1 MSGVSRMN
9 NGNGL
14 TVWVQGVGLLGPGLD
29 SWPAALAVLRGAAP
43 HVSRPTVL
51 PLPVRLPT
59 AERRRAG
66 AAVKLA
72 LAVADEAVA
81 QARVDA
87 GTLATVFTS
96 SSGEGLNCHLLCE
109 TLATPT
115 PLVSPT
121 RFTNS
126 VHNAASGCWHIAVA
140 SQATSTSLCAF
151 DASFGAGLIEAAT
164 SVCTSGA
171 PVLLVVS
178 DSPYPEPLHAT
189 RPLPDHFGLALLLT
203 PAETA
208 QSLAALTITLPLP
221 TGDAVPIDA
230 AAVSTCEDPSLDT
243 LRRAIPAAAA
253 LPLLVALARAK
264 APQRIAIG
272 CLPMPGLLID
282 VAPVA
287 LIPHAASMTALTA
300 LTAMTARAAAL

>member
-1 MSGVSRMN
+1 MSGVPGIDSN
-9 NGNGL
+9 SGL
-14 TVWVQGVGLLGPGLD
+14 TVWVQGIGLLGPGLG
-29 SWPAALAVLRGAAP
+29 SWPAALDVLRGAAL
-43 HVSRPTVL
+43 HVSRPTAL
-51 PLPVRLPT
+51 PPPARLPP

-72 LAVADEAVA
+72 LAVADEAVV

-96 SSGEGLNCHLLCE
+96 SSGEGVNCHLLCE
-109 TLATPT
+109 TLATPA
-115 PLVSPT
+115 PVVSPT

-164 SVCTSGA
+164 SVCMSGA
-171 PVLLVVS
+171 PVLLVAS

-189 RPLPDHFGLALLLT
+189 RPLPDHFGLALLLA
-203 PAETA
+203 PAATDD
-208 QSLAALTITLPLP
+208 SLAALTITL
-221 TGDAVPIDA
+221 TDSNGSAVPIDGA
-230 AAVSTCEDPSLDT
+230 AFSTCEDASLEA

-253 LPLLVALARAK
+253 LPLLVALARGE
-264 APQRIAIG
+264 APQCIAIG
-272 CLPMPGLLID
+272 GLPTLGLQID

-287 LIPHAASMTALTA
+287 Q
-300 LTAMTARAAAL
+300 

>member
-1 MSGVSRMN
+1 MSSTT
-9 NGNGL
+9 GL
-14 TVWVQGVGLLGPGLD
+14 TVWVQGIGLLGPGLD
-29 SWPAALAVLRGAAP
+29 SWPAALDVLRGTAP

-51 PLPVRLPT
+51 APPARLPP

-87 GTLATVFTS
+87 A
-96 SSGEGLNCHLLCE
+96 
-109 TLATPT
+109 TLATPS
-115 PLVSPT
+115 PVVSPT

-164 SVCTSGA
+164 CVATSGA
-171 PVLLVVS
+171 PVLLVAS
-178 DSPYPEPLHAT
+178 DSPYPEPLHST

-203 PAETA
+203 PAETER
-208 QSLAALTITLPLP
+208 SLAALTLRLTHP
-221 TGDAVPIDA
+221 TGA
-230 AAVSTCEDPSLDT
+230 AARLEGTAASTCRDPSLEA

-253 LPLLVALARAK
+253 LPLLVALARGEA
-264 APQRIAIG
+264 AQRVAISG
-272 CLPMPGLLID
+272 LATPGLQID
-282 VAPVA
+282 VARVMRAAPVA
-287 LIPHAASMTALTA
+287 AL
-300 LTAMTARAAAL
+300 

>member
-1 MSGVSRMN
+1 MSGVPGIDSN
-9 NGNGL
+9 SGL
-14 TVWVQGVGLLGPGLD
+14 TVWVQGIGLLGPGLG
-29 SWPAALAVLRGAAP
+29 SWPAALDVLRGAAL
-43 HVSRPTVL
+43 HVSRPTAL
-51 PLPVRLPT
+51 PPPARLPP

-72 LAVADEAVA
+72 LAVADEAVV

-96 SSGEGLNCHLLCE
+96 SSGEGVNCHLLCE
-109 TLATPT
+109 TLATPA
-115 PLVSPT
+115 PVVSPT

-164 SVCTSGA
+164 SVVTSGA
-171 PVLLVVS
+171 PVLLVAS

-189 RPLPDHFGLALLLT
+189 RPLPDHFGLALLLA
-203 PAETA
+203 PAATDD
-208 QSLAALTITLPLP
+208 SLAALTITL
-221 TGDAVPIDA
+221 TDSNGSAVPIDGA
-230 AAVSTCEDPSLDT
+230 AFSTCEDASLEA

-253 LPLLVALARAK
+253 LPLLVALARGE
-264 APQRIAIG
+264 APQCIAIG
-272 CLPMPGLLID
+272 GLPTLGLQID

-287 LIPHAASMTALTA
+287 Q
-300 LTAMTARAAAL
+300 